1 MNKLL
6 LIDGS
11 NLIFRAYY
19 ATEANPIKN
28 LDGVYVNAVYTLIS
42 MVDKLIKDEKPTHVY
57 IAMDSGSETFRHKL
71 YEDYKGTRVSAPEKL
86 KYQFPI
92 IKEYFSS
99 LGVKYGEEV
108 NYEADDLIA
117 SYANVAKNKG
127 FLVKVVSGD
136 KDLLQLVDD
145 NVEVFSP
152 KNGFA
157 KECNYS
163 NEVFFEKYGFSPKR
177 FNEYK
182 ALVGDSSDNIIG
194 VEKLGDK
201 TAKKLIIGSSSI
213 EDIFDQAK
221 AGKITGKLGQ
231 RLVECEELVY
241 KNMELIKLV
250 EDMDL
255 KIGLDDLSFES
266 YDIEKYSKFLKEQG
280 FIKKYKDFLK
290 SNDKEIEDV
299 KIDYELIK
307 EFNSEAH
314 SSDLTFIYTQSL
326 TDNYILSENLGI
338 GICSDKGNFYLKK
351 EDINQNFRDFL
362 SSSNKKVFYNLKMLM
377 TSLNIEHVNGFE
389 FDSYLALSLIEPEN
403 YKKDVS
409 SNFMSYGFFDIK
421 SFEEVYSSKRTPK
434 IPNDLEKMY
443 KDIISKTYGLLK
455 TYEAIK
461 EKLDSEKLSNI
472 LYDIEMPLSLALSKI
487 ERNGI
492 YIDSQALDDLKGYYE
507 LKVATLLDEL
517 KAYTNINVNSSKQLS
532 NLLFEEWNLPKKG
545 IKKTTSGF
553 STDVENLEKLI
564 LLLEDNYPKQKEFIL
579 KLLEYRKESKILST
593 YVLNLKRHILSDGRI
608 HPINHQLLTETGR
621 LSVMDPNIQN
631 IPAYGDDAY
640 KLRDLFKGEDNR
652 EILALDY
659 SQIELRVM
667 ASFSGDKNMVEA
679 FNNDMDIH
687 SETAKKIFNIEDVS
701 DEKRRAAKAINFGII
716 YGMSPYGL
724 AKNISI
730 SNDEAK
736 EFIEKYFNEYPGVFT
751 FMDSKK
757 AEAFDKGYVRTMLG
771 RKRKIENI
779 NSKNF
784 KEIEHAKRV
793 AINTPIQG
801 TAADIM
807 KLALINVYNEMEKS
821 NLKSKVIM
829 QIHDEIVLE
838 IYPGEK
844 EKLIALVSDVM
855 ENVLSLPIKLKVDYD
870 VGKSWAEA
878 K

>member
-117 SYANVAKNKG
+117 SYANIAKNKG

-307 EFNSEAH
+307 EFNSEVH

>member
-1 MNKLL
+1 MKKLL

-42 MVDKLIKDEKPTHVY
+42 MIDKLIKDEKPTHVY

-71 YEDYKGTRVSAPEKL
+71 YEGYKGTRVSAPEKL

-99 LGVKYGEEV
+99 LGVEYGEEV
-108 NYEADDLIA
+108 SYEADDLIA
-117 SYANVAKNKG
+117 SYANIAKNEG
-127 FLVKVVSGD
+127 YLVKVVSGD

-157 KECNYS
+157 KECNYT
-163 NEVFFEKYGFSPKR
+163 NEVFFEKYGFKPDR

-213 EDIFDQAK
+213 EEIFEQAK
-221 AGKITGKLGQ
+221 SGEIKGKLGQ
-231 RLVECEELVY
+231 RLVECEDLVY
-241 KNMELIKLV
+241 KNMHLIKLV
-250 EDMDL
+250 EDMEL
-255 KIGLDDLSFES
+255 KIPLDTLSFS
-266 YDIEKYSKFLKEQG
+266 GYDIDKYGDFLKEQG

-290 SNDKEIEDV
+290 SNDQEVVDANIK
-299 KIDYELIK
+299 YEVITN
-307 EFNSEAH
+307 FDSELH

-326 TDNYILSENLGI
+326 TDNYILSPNLGI

-351 EDINQNFRDFL
+351 EDVNENFLRFL
-362 SSSNKKVFYNLKMLM
+362 ASDNKKVFYNIKMLM
-377 TSLNIEHVNGFE
+377 TTLNVENINGFD
-389 FDSYLALSLIEPEN
+389 FDSYLALSLIDPEN

-409 SNFMSYGFFDIK
+409 SNLMSFGYFDIK

-434 IPNDLEKMY
+434 IPSDLEKMY
-443 KDIISKTYGLLK
+443 KDIITKVYGLSKTYSL
-455 TYEAIK
+455 IK
-461 EKLDSEKLSNI
+461 EKLDGEKLSNI
-472 LYDIEMPLSLALSKI
+472 LYDIEMPLSMALSKI

-492 YIDSQALDDLKGYYE
+492 YIDDKALDELQVYYE
-507 LKVATLLDEL
+507 KKVSSLLNDL

-545 IKKTTSGF
+545 IKKTASGF

-564 LLLEDNYPKQKEFIL
+564 VLLEDNHPTQKDFIN

-631 IPAYGDDAY
+631 IPAYGEDAY
-640 KLRDLFKGEDNR
+640 KLRGLFKGEDDR

-667 ASFSGDKNMVEA
+667 ASFSGDNNMVDA

-687 SETAKKIFNIEDVS
+687 SETAKKMFNITEVS

-724 AKNISI
+724 AKNIGI

-736 EFIEKYFNEYPGVFT
+736 EFINKYFEEYPGVFT
-751 FMDSKK
+751 FMESKK
-757 AEAFDKGYVRTMLG
+757 DEAFNKGHVRTMLG
-771 RKRKIENI
+771 RKRNIENI

-793 AINTPIQG
+793 SINTPIQG

-807 KLALINVYNEMEKS
+807 KLALINVDHQIKKAK
-821 NLKSKVIM
+821 LKSKVIM

-844 EKLIALVSDVM
+844 EKLISLVSDVM
-855 ENVLSLPIKLKVDYD
+855 ENVISLPIKLKVDYNT
-870 VGKSWAEA
+870 GKSWAEA

>member
-19 ATEANPIKN
+19 ATESNPIKN
-28 LDGVYVNAVYTLIS
+28 LDDIYVNAVYTLIS
-42 MVDKLIKDEKPTHVY
+42 MVDKLIKDEKPTHIY

-86 KYQFPI
+86 KQQFPI

-99 LGVKYGEEV
+99 LGVQYGEEV

-117 SYANVAKNKG
+117 SYANIAKNKG

-136 KDLLQLVDD
+136 KDLLQLVDN

-152 KNGFA
+152 KNGFS

-163 NEVFFEKYGFSPKR
+163 NDVFFEKYGFSPKR

-201 TAKKLIIGSSSI
+201 TAKKLIIGSSSL
-213 EDIFDQAK
+213 EEIFEQAK
-221 AGKITGKLGQ
+221 SGEITGKLGQ
-231 RLVECEELVY
+231 RLVESEDLVY

-250 EDMDL
+250 EDMKL
-255 KIGLDDLSFES
+255 KLSLEDLSFTG
-266 YDIEKYSKFLKEQG
+266 YDIDSYSKFLKEQG

-290 SNDKEIEDV
+290 SNDKELEDV
-299 KIDYELIK
+299 KIDYELI
-307 EFNSEAH
+307 NSFDSKLH
-314 SSDLTFIYTQSL
+314 SSDLTFVYTQSL
-326 TDNYILSENLGI
+326 RDNYILSENLGI

-351 EDINQNFRDFL
+351 EDVNQNFIDFL
-362 SSSNKKVFYNLKMLM
+362 NSDSKKVFYNAKMLM
-377 TSLNIEHVNGFE
+377 TSLNIEDLKGFE
-389 FDSYLALSLIEPEN
+389 FDSYLALSLINPEN

-409 SNFMSYGFFDIK
+409 SNFMAYGYFDIK

-443 KDIISKTYGLLK
+443 NDIISKTYGLFK
-455 TYEAIK
+455 TYHLIK
-461 EKLDSEKLSNI
+461 EKLAEEKLSGI

-492 YIDSQALDDLKGYYE
+492 YIDTKSLDGLKNYYEKKVDSILEDLK
-507 LKVATLLDEL
+507 L
-517 KAYTNINVNSSKQLS
+517 YTSINVNSSKQLS

-545 IKKTTSGF
+545 IKKTTNGF

-564 LLLEDNYPKQKEFIL
+564 LLLEDNYPDQKSFIL

-593 YVLNLKRHILSDGRI
+593 YVLNLKRHILKDGRI

-667 ASFSGDKNMVEA
+667 ASFSGDENMVEA

-687 SETAKKIFNIEDVS
+687 SETAKKIFNLKEVS

-736 EFIEKYFNEYPGVFT
+736 EFIEKYFNEYPGVYT
-751 FMDSKK
+751 FMGSKK
-757 AEAFDKGYVRTMLG
+757 KEAFEKGYVRTLLG

-779 NSKNF
+779 KSKNF

-807 KLALINVYNEMEKS
+807 KLALINVYNEMKKS

-844 EKLIALVSDVM
+844 EDLIKLVSNVM
-855 ENVLSLPIKLKVDYD
+855 ENVLNLPIKLKVDYD

>member
-117 SYANVAKNKG
+117 SYANIAKNKG

-266 YDIEKYSKFLKEQG
+266 YDMEKYSKFLKEQG

-307 EFNSEAH
+307 EFNSELH